1 MNGQAQLLFNGVT
14 RSGIGRADEFYQARQ
29 WASKRFG
36 HVYRAGQLGHLVA
49 LFTGGRKTL
58 EALEQVT
65 QVKDRR
71 SLGNR
76 VVSIDQIKGSE
87 GRSQDF
93 DAKFRPLRRH
103 NRDRWL
109 DVAAAIHM
117 GKALP
122 AVDLIQV
129 GERFYVRDGHHR
141 ISVAKAQGQLS
152 IEATVTEWV

>member
-1 MNGQAQLLFNGVT
+1 M
-14 RSGIGRADEFYQARQ
+14 
-29 WASKRFG
+29 
-36 HVYRAGQLGHLVA
+36 A
-49 LFTGGRKTL
+49 LFTGHRITL

-71 SLGNR
+71 SLGTR

-93 DAKFRPLRRH
+93 DAKFRPLQRH

-109 DVAAAIHM
+109 DVAAAIHL

-122 AVDLIQV
+122 PVDLIQV
-129 GERFYVRDGHHR
+129 GEKYYVRDGHHR

-152 IEATVTEWV
+152 IEATITVWV

>member
-1 MNGQAQLLFNGVT
+1 MNGQAQLIYNGVAQ
-14 RSGIGRADEFYQARQ
+14 SGIGRADGFYQARH

-36 HVYRAGQLGHLVA
+36 HVYRAGQLGRLVA
-49 LFTGGRKTL
+49 LFTGHRITL

-71 SLGNR
+71 SLGTR

-93 DAKFRPLRRH
+93 DAKFRPLQRY

-109 DVAAAIHM
+109 DVAAAIHL

-122 AVDLIQV
+122 PVDLIQV
-129 GERFYVRDGHHR
+129 GEKYYVRDGHHR

-152 IEATVTEWV
+152 IEATITVWV